1 MSAIRKLASQT
12 AIYGLSSI
20 IGRIAV
26 WGLTPLF
33 TAKMERAEYGIF
45 NDLYSFVTYFLVIL
59 TFGMETA
66 FFRFGNDDKTSD
78 KPYSQ
83 SLIFVTALGLLFVL
97 LFTLGAKPFGAQLGY
112 ADRPWLIMMVVW
124 ITFFDVITALP
135 MAKLR
140 YDERPIVFA
149 SLSLFNIFITIALN
163 LFFILGLKETSAEY
177 VFLANLIASVI
188 KFLLLLVVTMPFTR
202 ALEGKGKVL
211 SKFAN
216 IQLLPRKWEIDKGL
230 MRSMAGFGLYIMLAG
245 LFGMINQNSDVN
257 FITRMWPDT
266 PTPFRGELLSGE
278 EMAGVYS
285 ANKKLA
291 VFILLV
297 SQAFRYAAEPF
308 FFRHA
313 SQKKGRV
320 VFAKV
325 FHYFMLAS
333 LAVFLL
339 ISTFAYEFVSIKIL
353 GFQIIDEKYWR
364 NGLAVVAPLLFGA
377 VLWGAYTNLT
387 IWYKLT
393 MQVRFGILFSAL
405 GVVSMVVLFAF
416 MIPAWGYMG
425 AAYAMIICYAGLCA
439 MVYFAGQRYYYI
451 PYRMGRILAHTVI
464 YVGAYLVA
472 MQFERAPIFSGVF
485 FQKLLICGCA
495 LGLSYGLERF
505 FPIVWKEVEGVE
517 GQGARGKGQ
526 ESGGGVEHE

>member
-12 AIYGLSSI
+12 AIYGMSSI

-33 TAKMERAEYGIF
+33 TAEMERSEYGIF

-66 FFRFGNDDKTSD
+66 FFRYSNDDKAD
-78 KPYSQ
+78 HKPYTQ
-83 SLIFVTALGLLFVL
+83 SLVFVTGLAVAFLLLGTV
-97 LFTLGAKPFGAQLGY
+97 GIQPFGALLGY
-112 ADRPWLIMMVVW
+112 GDRPYLVMMVVG
-124 ITFFDVITALP
+124 ITFFDVVASLP

-149 SLSLFNIFITIALN
+149 ALSLFNIFITIALN
-163 LFFILGLKETSAEY
+163 LIFILGLEETSAEY
-177 VFLANLIASVI
+177 VFLANLIASAL
-188 KFLLLLVVTMPFTR
+188 KFGLLLLLSLPLTKRLAAQGKLPR
-202 ALEGKGKVL
+202 KLEG
-211 SKFAN
+211 
-216 IQLLPRKWEIDKGL
+216 IELLPRKWEIDSTL

-257 FITRMWPDT
+257 FITRLWTDD
-266 PTPFRGELLSGE
+266 PTPYRGDLLDGE
-278 EMAGVYS
+278 SMAGVFA

-297 SQAFRYAAEPF
+297 TQAFRYAAEPF

-320 VFAKV
+320 VFARV

-333 LAVFLL
+333 LAAFLF
-339 ISTFAYEFVSIKIL
+339 ISSFAYEFVSIKLL
-353 GFQIIDEKYWR
+353 GFQLIDAQYW
-364 NGLAVVAPLLFGA
+364 NGLVVVAPLLFGT

-393 MQVRFGILFSAL
+393 KQVRFGILFSGI
-405 GVVSMVVLFAF
+405 GVLSMVILFAI

-425 AAYAMIICYAGLCA
+425 AAYAMVICYSGLTL
-439 MVYFAGQRYYYI
+439 MVYFAGQKYYFI
-451 PYRMGRILAHTVI
+451 PYRMGRILVHTVL
-464 YVGAYLVA
+464 YVAAYVVNAEALGRSDLFSA
-472 MQFERAPIFSGVF
+472 LFFE
-485 FQKLLICGCA
+485 KLLICLGA
-495 LGLSYGLERF
+495 LGLSYALEKF
-505 FPIVWKEVEGVE
+505 LPIAWVEP
-517 GQGARGKGQ
+517 
-526 ESGGGVEHE
+526 ESASSATTPQK

>member
-1 MSAIRKLASQT
+1 MSVIRKLASQT

-33 TAKMERAEYGIF
+33 TAKMEVGEYGIF

-66 FFRFGNDDKTSD
+66 FFRYSNDDKTNQ

-83 SLIFVTALGLLFVL
+83 SLIFVTGLGLLFVL
-97 LFTLGAKPFGAQLGY
+97 FFSLGVKPFGSMLGY
-112 ADRPWLIMMVVW
+112 ADRPDLVMMVVW
-124 ITFFDVITALP
+124 ITFFDVITSLP

-177 VFLANLIASVI
+177 VFLANLIASAI
-188 KFLLLLVVTMPFTR
+188 KFGVLLLISMPFMKH
-202 ALEGKGKVL
+202 LQGKGKIA
-211 SKFAN
+211 SKFAG
-216 IQLLPRKWEIDKGL
+216 IELLPQKWEVDKQL

-257 FITRMWPDT
+257 FITRLWT
-266 PTPFRGELLSGE
+266 ENPTPYRGELLNGE
-278 EMAGVYS
+278 EMAGVFS

-297 SQAFRYAAEPF
+297 TQAFRYAAEPF

-333 LAVFLL
+333 LATFLL

-353 GFQIIDEKYWR
+353 GFQLIDEKYWK
-364 NGLAVVAPLLFGA
+364 GLAVVAPLLFGA

-393 MQVRFGILFSAL
+393 KQVRFGILFSGI
-405 GVVSMVVLFAF
+405 GVVSMILLFWI
-416 MIPAWGYMG
+416 MIPLWGYMG
-425 AAYAMIICYAGLCA
+425 AAFAMIICYALLTA
-439 MVYFAGQRYYYI
+439 MVYFSGQKYYYI
-451 PYRMGRILAHTVI
+451 PYKMGRILVHTAI
-464 YVGAYLVA
+464 FVGAYFIAAA
-472 MQFERAPIFSGVF
+472 MGRSEIFSALF
-485 FQKLLICGCA
+485 FNKLLVCILA
-495 LGLSYGLERF
+495 LGISYALERF
-505 FPIVWKEVEGVE
+505 FPIQWKEPEEG
-517 GQGARGKGQ
+517 K
-526 ESGGGVEHE
+526 SDK